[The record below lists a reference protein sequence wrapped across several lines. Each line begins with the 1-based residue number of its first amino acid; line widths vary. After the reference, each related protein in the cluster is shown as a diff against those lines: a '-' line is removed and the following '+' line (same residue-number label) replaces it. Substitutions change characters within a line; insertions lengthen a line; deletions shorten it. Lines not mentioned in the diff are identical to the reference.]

1 MPREGEESLCEGE
14 SLGNE
19 FTSLWG
25 MKAFSEINQNS
36 VVGDMTHFLS
46 VVIAIEPSRP

>member
-1 MPREGEESLCEGE
+1 MLSCTFIPMPREGEESLCEGE

-25 MKAFSEINQNS
+25 MKAFSEIKT
-36 VVGDMTHFLS
+36 VWLGT
-46 VVIAIEPSRP
+46 